1 MGSTPFPGLMRVDR
15 RLVALCGSERRL
27 RVLAVL
33 ANASR
38 PLTGYRVALIGE
50 VPVSKVY
57 GELRKLEKSGLVGL
71 RGSSGWVLRDPDL
84 GSFLRKRIR
93 IVWWKDWFD
102 RQERRERADRVFL
115 GRLRAAARPRF
126 SRDPGWAPRNPS
138 LYRRDPRKDEALIE
152 MGLRPSNHA

>member
-1 MGSTPFPGLMRVDR
+1 MSLRRMMKVDPG
-15 RLVALCGSERRL
+15 LVALCGSERRL

-38 PLTGYRVALIGE
+38 PLTGYRVSLIGG

-57 GELRKLEKSGLVGL
+57 DELRKLEKGGLIGR
-71 RGSSGWVLRDPDL
+71 RGSSGWVLLDPDL
-84 GSFLRKRIR
+84 GSLLRKRIR

-102 RQERRERADRVFL
+102 RQDRRERADRMFMD
-115 GRLRAAARPRF
+115 RLRAAPRPRL
-126 SRDPGWAPRNPS
+126 SKDRGWTPRNPS
-138 LYRRDPRKDEALIE
+138 LYKRDPRKDEALTE